1 MAKKGNDNKDLHE
14 PNDFD
19 ELNTILNKMLKEV
32 TSELMKGEQKDGK
45 PPIVLNFNLEI
56 GNLGYGRPPKRLQE
70 NQAQQGEP
78 LQPNSE
84 PIFEVSNSNNGVT
97 IIAEMQNFSKDEIK
111 VSGRSRNISIDATGR
126 TGTYHREVTID
137 FNVKPKDIKTNYN
150 NGILEIRV
158 QKGPVGKKN

>member
-1 MAKKGNDNKDLHE
+1 MAKRHNDKDLHE

-32 TSELMKGEQKDGK
+32 TGELMKGEQKDGK

-56 GNLGYGRPPKRLQE
+56 GNLGYGRQPKRLQE

-84 PIFEVSNSNNGVT
+84 PIFEVSNSDNEVT

-126 TGTYHREVTID
+126 TGTYHREITID

-158 QKGPVGKKN
+158 QKGLVGKKN